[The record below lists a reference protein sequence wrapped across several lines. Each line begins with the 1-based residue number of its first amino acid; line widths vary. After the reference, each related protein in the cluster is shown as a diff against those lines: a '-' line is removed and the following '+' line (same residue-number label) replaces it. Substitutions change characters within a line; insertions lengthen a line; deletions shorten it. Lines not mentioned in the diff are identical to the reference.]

1 MKKSCKDLF
10 RRGPDVL
17 AAFPGRKSLNRGE
30 RLDQRLRFLKQHGMA
45 KILFF
50 LLDMAVGTFGRAF
63 YVADT
68 LLVAPFTV
76 AMEGKLY

>member
-10 RRGPDVL
+10 RRGPGVL

-30 RLDQRLRFLKQHGMA
+30 RFDQRLRFLKQHGMA

-50 LLDMAVGTFGRAF
+50 LLDMAVGTFGRTL
-63 YVADT
+63 YIADA
-68 LLVAPFTV
+68 LLVALFTV
-76 AMEGKLY
+76 GMEGKFY